1 MAKVARAARV
11 ASRQRL
17 ESVSGT
23 KVIESA
29 ETGELYSLIAA
40 STITLPAPQDGA
52 YFKFIVAAAI
62 SNTATAVVIQASAAS
77 VLMSGG
83 VILHKHGTAVVQ
95 ANDDASNDHKITID
109 ANGGAGNKVM
119 PGTVLECYSDG
130 SRWVLSGMILTEG
143 TVSVAFA

>member
-1 MAKVARAARV
+1 MAKVGRAARV

-23 KVIESA
+23 KVITTA
-29 ETGELYSLIAA
+29 ETGELYALTAA
-40 STITLPAPQDGA
+40 STITLPAAQDGA
-52 YFKFIVAAAI
+52 YFKFIVADAI
-62 SNTATAVVIQASAAS
+62 ANSATAVVVQASAS
-77 VLMSGG
+77 SILMSGG
-83 VILHKHGTAVVQ
+83 VILHKHNTAVVQ

-109 ANGGAGNKVM
+109 ASGGAGNKVM

-130 SRWVLSGMILTEG
+130 SRWILSGMILTEG